1 LEKGSHRDDFERT
14 ALPHLDNLYGAAM
27 RYTRDPAM
35 AEDLVQDTV
44 VRAFRFWHSF
54 KPGTS
59 IRAWLFTILRNTFI
73 NGYHRQNK
81 RSSFKRRV
89 REEMTSS
96 GASMALGGLRTERR
110 EIDADLDMQSTR
122 AHIDAAL
129 ETLPDDY
136 RVAVTLAD
144 IDGMSYKE
152 IAEVMDCPI
161 GTVMSRIY
169 RGRKRLHALLF
180 DHASELGY
188 VDANRDPNVRP
199 STRKQADGDK
209 TPPLTI
215 AEQSDSA
222 IRLDDYREKRGAL

>member
-1 LEKGSHRDDFERT
+1 
-14 ALPHLDNLYGAAM
+14 M
-27 RYTRDPAM
+27 RYTRDPAL

-44 VRAFRFWHSF
+44 IRAFRFWHSF

-89 REEMTSS
+89 REEMQS
-96 GASMALGGLRTERR
+96 GGPNMALGGLRNEGSDV
-110 EIDADLDMQSTR
+110 DANLDMQGTR
-122 AHIDAAL
+122 ARIDAAL

-144 IDGMSYKE
+144 IDGLSYKE
-152 IAEVMDCPI
+152 IAEIMDCPI

-188 VDANRDPNVRP
+188 VDADRDPTVRP
-199 STRKQADGDK
+199 STRKQRPDGK
-209 TPPLTI
+209 TPTSRS
-215 AEQSDSA
+215 ADSSEPA
-222 IRLDDYREKRGAL
+222 IQLDDYREKRGTL

>member
-1 LEKGSHRDDFERT
+1 
-14 ALPHLDNLYGAAM
+14 
-27 RYTRDPAM
+27 M

-59 IRAWLFTILRNTFI
+59 VRAWLFTILRNTFI

-89 REEMTSS
+89 REEMASS
-96 GASMALGGLRTERR
+96 GASMALGGLRNERR
-110 EIDADLDMQSTR
+110 DVDTNLDMQATR

-144 IDGMSYKE
+144 IDGLSYKE

-169 RGRKRLHALLF
+169 RGRKRLHNLLF
-180 DHASELGY
+180 EHASELGY
-188 VDANRDPNVRP
+188 VDAERDPKVRP
-199 STRKQADGDK
+199 STRKQPAAAAK
-209 TPPLTI
+209 TPTPTS
-215 AEQSDSA
+215 AERSESA
-222 IRLDDYREKRGAL
+222 IKLDDYREKRGAI

>member
-1 LEKGSHRDDFERT
+1 
-14 ALPHLDNLYGAAM
+14 M

-54 KPGTS
+54 KPGSS

-89 REEMTSS
+89 REEMQS
-96 GASMALGGLRTERR
+96 GGANMALGGLRNEHG
-110 EIDADLDMQSTR
+110 DADVDLDMQTTR

-129 ETLPDDY
+129 ETLADDY

-144 IDGMSYKE
+144 IDGLSYKE
-152 IAEVMDCPI
+152 ISEVMDCPI

-180 DHASELGY
+180 THASELGY
-188 VDANRDPNVRP
+188 VDANRDPKMRP
-199 STRKQADGDK
+199 STRKPAGGTKTSSITAAD
-209 TPPLTI
+209 P
-215 AEQSDSA
+215 SDSA
-222 IRLDDYREKRGAL
+222 IKLDDYREKRGAL